1 MYSQA
6 GFIRGA
12 RWTKWLYNVRPA
24 VKKSLWNC
32 NYGLDYPSRLVH
44 LDFNQQTLR
53 FDIVHLRDD
62 YLRVGW
68 RFLVIPLR
76 RLLCYHL
83 LPFLYLVDLV
93 LQLYLLSVKCKYFV
107 SGYFI
112 FTHNLQLQLFNTW
125 TNCVSSHLSLAVNCN
140 QLLTAAIWLQFL
152 SSVVIKEQLLDWVC
166 TWLLW
171 MNQIAC
177 PVFAYFNK
185 SIFKPNRQMYLST
198 DLVVYSHKS
207 AHFLLLLQMPKPFS
221 RVVDPVRA
229 VFQTISEYVVLDQF
243 YNPNLGIFV
252 DVENQL
258 FALENSDCEIIRSYY

>member
-1 MYSQA
+1 MCLRKSVVQLLSGERHQEVKFRNRNYLLVNEEMRCVRTCTKKHLQVNLFYRELFLMYSQA
-6 GFIRGA
+6 DFIRGA
-12 RWTKWLYNVRPA
+12 RWTKWLYYVRPA

-32 NYGLDYPSRLVH
+32 NHGLDYPTRLVH

-62 YLRVGW
+62 YLRVSW

-112 FTHNLQLQLFNTW
+112 FTYNLQFQLFNTW

-140 QLLTAAIWLQFL
+140 QLLTAAIWL
-152 SSVVIKEQLLDWVC
+152 
-166 TWLLW
+166 
-171 MNQIAC
+171 
-177 PVFAYFNK
+177 
-185 SIFKPNRQMYLST
+185 
-198 DLVVYSHKS
+198 
-207 AHFLLLLQMPKPFS
+207 
-221 RVVDPVRA
+221 
-229 VFQTISEYVVLDQF
+229 
-243 YNPNLGIFV
+243 
-252 DVENQL
+252 
-258 FALENSDCEIIRSYY
+258 